1 MMRAHAAGALLA
13 ALPLAAG
20 HGAIVFPPSRNAI
33 DGQLDPWHAG
43 VPFPVIFNSTSP
55 SCEGTPPHV
64 TCTERPTYNAPQWC
78 PIADSAKNDT
88 TAPYD
93 NLGLSGANGQAC
105 CESRALPFRCAALW
119 PPAPLPSSAPLP
131 AL

>member
-1 MMRAHAAGALLA
+1 MRAAGALLA
-13 ALPLAAG
+13 ALPLAKG

-64 TCTERPTYNAPQWC
+64 TCTERPTFNAPQWC

-105 CESRALPFRCAALW
+105 CESRALPLR
-119 PPAPLPSSAPLP
+119 SAPLP